1 MGGTCSS
8 DRKEDSGGRTR
19 QDTILGKHPPSNET
33 AETVYP
39 AFLAHRREIMRKE
52 SGGVQVVKEGAMRRC
67 RQTVVDPSLSL
78 LQAWNIPSHLFHLW
92 RMPGSHPS
100 GRCTLSW
107 SRSSSL
113 RRVPASS
120 PPRISTFWQP
130 APTPPVKPLSPH
142 ASPPTQSQIRHGRGG
157 APHRRAIR
165 YRVLPQ
171 SA

>member
-67 RQTVVDPSLSL
+67 RQTVADPSLSL

-130 APTPPVKPLSPH
+130 APTPLSSLSPRTH
-142 ASPPTQSQIRHGRGG
+142 PPPTQSQIRHGRGG